1 MGLAWEGSRNWE
13 EAAQGRVGGGCRQP
27 SAARTEL
34 GEGAPGRG
42 PPSREAWLVLPW
54 PLVLG
59 GPWGLLGAAVQ
70 SQDQAPGLAGSVD
83 SGLLGAEAVTM

>member
-1 MGLAWEGSRNWE
+1 M
-13 EAAQGRVGGGCRQP
+13 
-27 SAARTEL
+27 
-34 GEGAPGRG
+34 
-42 PPSREAWLVLPW
+42 LPW

-83 SGLLGAEAVTM
+83 SGLLGAEAAAMRGRGWHPGHTTAPPNILYHEVGGALR